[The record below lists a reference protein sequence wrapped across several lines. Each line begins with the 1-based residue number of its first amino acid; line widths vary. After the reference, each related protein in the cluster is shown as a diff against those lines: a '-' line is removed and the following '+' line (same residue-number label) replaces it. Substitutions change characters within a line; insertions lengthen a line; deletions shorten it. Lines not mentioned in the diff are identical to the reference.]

1 MNLENLCQSALALT
15 KEVGAFQRLEV
26 ARFDRTVTEFKGAPN
41 NLVSFVDK
49 ESEKILVKGL
59 GQLLP
64 TAGFITEEGTVE
76 QSKNQE
82 FTWVIDPLDGTTNFM
97 HGYAYF
103 TISVGL
109 LQHGVPVLGII
120 YDPSH
125 DEAFYGWQHGGA
137 WCNGQRMHCSAVT
150 ALGESLLTCG
160 FPYKPGTQ
168 RQAYLDLLVEI
179 METTHGFRRL
189 GSAAIDLAYVARGWF
204 EGFFEYQLNSWDM
217 AAGVLLIREAG
228 GTVTD
233 FEGGETF
240 LFGGNVIGAAAGM
253 HEELRTLV
261 AKHMGG

>member
-1 MNLENLCQSALALT
+1 MNLSSLCPQVVALT

-49 ESEKILVKGL
+49 ESEKMLVAGL
-59 GQLLP
+59 SELLP
-64 TAGFITEEGTVE
+64 EAGFITEEGTVE
-76 QSKNQE
+76 QAKNQE
-82 FTWVIDPLDGTTNFM
+82 FVWVIDPLDGTTNFM

-109 LQHGVPVLGII
+109 LRHGVPVLGVI

-125 DEAFYGWQHGGA
+125 EEAFYGWQGGGA
-137 WCNGQRMHCSAVT
+137 FCNGAPMHVSAVT
-150 ALGESLLTCG
+150 ALGESLLSCG

-228 GTVTD
+228 GVVTD
-233 FEGGETF
+233 FEGGENF
-240 LFGGNVIGAAAGM
+240 LFGGNVIGATAGV
-253 HEELRTLV
+253 HDELRALV
-261 AKHMGG
+261 VRHMGS